1 MLLAERRALAQHRR
15 ALQNLQGQGRRVAT
29 RAELHDLGLQGLRER
44 GLIPPVQGGA
54 VGKGAAAFFNNFPQG
69 GYNVDAS
76 YWEQQTE
83 RNDAPAP
90 KVTYPGFGGGLM
102 ESRIANVGLLASIK
116 LWFVGQLVVST
127 AAVTTSY
134 RWPWG
139 IFSNISLAVNGQT
152 GLISASGTDLRA
164 HRNRL
169 FRNPQES
176 VSSAPGTDARTN
188 PVAGTSIATG
198 TYNVVLVFEIPI
210 VHDMSS
216 LAGLLFAQS
225 DANYFSWTAQPELA
239 ANLFSTAANVAL
251 TGNLFQELT
260 FFDIPVAPASGN
272 QAGGPVLPPMN
283 WLHGLVA
290 NDAPVNGIGD
300 NAVPLLKESGQL
312 LAVYDYIDN
321 GAAFP
326 TQLAPGTSYD
336 EVRLEYGT
344 NRKPEVFSGGN
355 AGQGALLLLNEN
367 QQNYNGVLLPGYKVF
382 DFEADNPDRDIVYPR
397 GVSELQMV
405 NKITSGAT
413 VNAGAKCHFVTE
425 TLYSAV

>member
-1 MLLAERRALAQHRR
+1 M
-15 ALQNLQGQGRRVAT
+15 
-29 RAELHDLGLQGLRER
+29 HDLGAEECLRR

-69 GYNVDAS
+69 GYNTDAA

-90 KVTYPGFGGGLM
+90 KVPYPGFGGGLM
-102 ESRIANVGLLASIK
+102 EARIANVGLLAGIR

-127 AAVTTSY
+127 AAVHNTY
-134 RWPWG
+134 KWPWG

-152 GLISASGTDLRA
+152 GLISASGLDLRA
-164 HRNRL
+164 HRNRIY
-169 FRNPQES
+169 RNPQES
-176 VSSAPGTDARTN
+176 VSSAPGTDARCN

-198 TYNVVLVFEIPI
+198 TYNVVLCFDVPI

-239 ANLFSTAANVAL
+239 ANLFDTPANVAL
-251 TGNLFQELT
+251 TGNLWQELT
-260 FFDIPVAPASGN
+260 FFDIPVAPAS
-272 QAGGPVLPPMN
+272 QQSAGGPVLPPMN

-300 NAVPLLKESGQL
+300 NPVPLLKESGQL
-312 LAVYDYIDN
+312 LAVYDYVDN
-321 GAAFP
+321 GAATP
-326 TQLAPGTSYD
+326 TQLAAASSYD

-344 NRKPEVFSGGN
+344 NRKPEVYSGGN
-355 AGQGALLLLNEN
+355 AGQGALLLLDEN
-367 QQNYNGVLLPGYKVF
+367 QRNYNGVLLPNYKVF

-425 TLYSAV
+425 TLYSAL